1 MKKTLVAIIIL
12 LSFYF
17 ISCRGNLNP
26 VSIYIPH
33 RTPGSCTSNELELS
47 FQDTCSY
54 NFVINFLSGFD
65 SIKISSTLL
74 GGTIY
79 LLADSGDYNYWYNY
93 FKNDSTIQFILSSST
108 NPDSL
113 VLQMVLTGKKSIDE
127 ETQIFNQIKHLKVIN
142 TEETTKLVYLHVP
155 EDFLLKWEEIFSQ
168 YPFIT
173 RVLIIAICTEF

>member
-1 MKKTLVAIIIL
+1 MKRTCLVIII
-12 LSFYF
+12 SISIYF

-33 RTPGSCTSNELELS
+33 RTPGYCTANELELK
-47 FQDTCSY
+47 FKDTCSY

-65 SIKISSTLL
+65 SIKISAALL

-93 FKNDSTIQFILSSST
+93 FKNDSTIQFIFLGST

-113 VLQMVLTGKKSIDE
+113 VLQIILTGKKSIYE

-142 TEETTKLVYLHVP
+142 TEENTKLVYLTVP
-155 EDFLLKWEEIFSQ
+155 ENSVSKWEELFSK

-173 RVLIIAICTEF
+173 RVLIIAVCTEF